1 MHTKKKRLHKF
12 QSFSLSEKYDS
23 DKGFTE
29 INGMYNDNGNKTLF
43 SEIISEPPNSF
54 DLNERLEEDFL
65 SSPFDD
71 MKKTSF
77 LNDKDMIQLKNKKQR
92 TNKKTHRKKKKN
104 TRK

>member
-1 MHTKKKRLHKF
+1 MHTKKKRLQKF
-12 QSFSLSEKYDS
+12 KSFSLSEKYNS

-29 INGMYNDNGNKTLF
+29 INGIYNDNGNKNFF
-43 SEIISEPPNSF
+43 SEIIDGPPHSV
-54 DLNERLEEDFL
+54 DLNKRLEEDFL

-71 MKKTSF
+71 MRETTF

-92 TNKKTHRKKKKN
+92 INKKTHRKKKKS

>member
-12 QSFSLSEKYDS
+12 QSFVLSEKYDS

-29 INGMYNDNGNKTLF
+29 INGMYNDNGNKNFF
-43 SEIISEPPNSF
+43 SEIMGGPPNSF

-71 MKKTSF
+71 MRKISF

-92 TNKKTHRKKKKN
+92 TNKKTHRKKKKG